1 MKKVSIIIPVY
12 NTKKYL
18 KRCLDSVKNQT
29 YKNLEIIC
37 VDDGST
43 DSSEIIVDDYAKLDD
58 RFIVIHKENGGE
70 SSARNTG
77 LQVSSGDYIGFM
89 DCDDWI
95 ELDMYEVL
103 VNSIEK
109 YNVDMAAASWFK
121 SYDDKEI
128 SMVNNKTVKSGI
140 IDRDWLLQYI
150 YERDAYQ
157 GFAYMWDKLYK
168 RDILTKD
175 NNILLF
181 DEQLKLGGDV
191 LYLAQAAINAKSAV
205 YIPRCMYHYYQR
217 NTSGCH
223 TVDLNKRTDWL
234 KAYFKVIELFE
245 NNKVSGDILS
255 YVKRFLAYHTSNVA
269 ELAYNQEDVQVLRYC
284 QNIMKKYEN
293 EYISLNVQYPER
305 VKRYK
310 DIESRKLEGYEMEE

>member
-12 NTKKYL
+12 NTKNYL

-29 YKNLEIIC
+29 YNNLEIIC

-43 DSSEIIVDDYAKLDD
+43 DGSEYIVDEYAKLDD

-70 SSARNTG
+70 SSARNAG
-77 LQVSSGDYIGFM
+77 LQASTGDYIGFM

-95 ELDMYEVL
+95 EPDMYEVL
-103 VNSIEK
+103 VSNIQK
-109 YNVDMAAASWFK
+109 YNADISAVSWFK
-121 SYDDKEI
+121 TYDDKEI
-128 SMVNNKTVKSGI
+128 KIVNNKAVKTGI
-140 IDRDWLLQYI
+140 IDRDLLLRYI
-150 YERDAYQ
+150 YERDEYQ
-157 GFAYMWDKLYK
+157 GFAYMWDKLY
-168 RDILTKD
+168 RREILTTD

-191 LYLAQAAINAKSAV
+191 LYLAQASINSKTAV
-205 YIPRCMYHYYQR
+205 YIPKCMYHYYQR

-223 TVDLNKRTDWL
+223 TVDLAKRVDWL

-245 NNKVSGDILS
+245 NNEVSEDVLS

-269 ELAYNQEDVQVLRYC
+269 ELAYNQQDIKVLKYC

-293 EYISLNVQYPER
+293 EYILLNLQYFER
-305 VKRYK
+305 VERYK
-310 DIESRKLEGYEMEE
+310 VIENLL